1 MRKIIALAIVLLLV
15 VTTGAMAQDVKTKM
29 APDFS
34 LPDMEGKI
42 VRLYDQLGKGP
53 IYITFWATWCKPCL
67 EEMKII
73 QGIYEK
79 YQIQGLRVLAINNE
93 GPKAMSK
100 IKSFVKSNSWT
111 FDILIDKD
119 GEVFRRKYKGFAQ
132 PYSVLTDSE
141 GKIIFSSIGF
151 KPGDEVKIE
160 NLIVANIL
168 TPDTTKTE
176 TEK

>member
-1 MRKIIALAIVLLLV
+1 MLNTMTKLLGAFIIFSIV
-15 VTTGAMAQDVKTKM
+15 ANAQDIKTKM

-42 VRLYDQLGKGP
+42 VRLYDQLGTGP

-73 QGIYEK
+73 QRIYEK
-79 YQIQGLRVLAINNE
+79 YQSKGLRVLAINNE

-100 IKSFVKSNSWT
+100 IKSYVKSNNWT

-132 PYSVLTDSE
+132 PYSVLTDPE
-141 GKIIFSSIGF
+141 GKILFSSIGF

-160 NLIVANIL
+160 NIIVANL
-168 TPDTTKTE
+168 VAPDTSKAGTE
-176 TEK
+176 E

>member
-1 MRKIIALAIVLLLV
+1 
-15 VTTGAMAQDVKTKM
+15 M
-29 APDFS
+29 APDFT
-34 LPDMEGKI
+34 LPHLNGDI
-42 VRLYDQLGKGP
+42 VRLYDQFGKGP

-79 YQIQGLRVLAINNE
+79 YESRGLRVLAINNE

-100 IKSFVKSNSWT
+100 IRSFVKSNSWT

-119 GEVFRRKYKGFAQ
+119 GEVFRKKYKGFAQ
-132 PYSVLTDSE
+132 PYSVLTDSD
-141 GKIIFSSIGF
+141 GKILFSSIGF

-160 NLIVANIL
+160 NLIVANLIAI
-168 TPDTTKTE
+168 DTSKAGTE
-176 TEK
+176 Q